1 MSETLTNRA
10 YIWGAGKYGER
21 ALKYCKD
28 QFDIVGFVDKRA
40 DSEFNEFCSRPVITP
55 SEFLSSKQ
63 EINVI
68 IAITFPAEVMKLLN
82 ENIYAHVYIFD
93 GRNPE
98 NYILYKVENSEICCP
113 EYMDKEYIEWKPYSE
128 HYSKQ
133 TKYILNIFM
142 TALKSIK
149 QQKEPVKI
157 IEIGCGSGLFANMLF
172 DNGYSDY
179 VGIDFSPEAI
189 RLAKKANIQH
199 TEKFICCDAFEYL
212 SNYSGKDNTVFVIF
226 EVLEHINR
234 DIELLNMLPSKSRI
248 IFSVPNFKSFNHIRV
263 FNDLQEIKERYTM
276 LNIHTY
282 HELPSQTEGKV
293 YHFVVAEKSDN
304 AI

>member
-1 MSETLTNRA
+1 MRKTIINKT

-21 ALKYCKD
+21 ALEYCDD

-40 DSEFNEFCSRPVITP
+40 NREFNEFRSRPVISP

-68 IAITFPAEVMKLLN
+68 IAITYPAEVLKLIN
-82 ENIYAHVYIFD
+82 EDINAHIYIFD

-98 NYILYKVENSEICCP
+98 NFMLYKVENNEICCP
-113 EYMDKEYIEWKPYSE
+113 EYMDKEYVEWKPYSE

-133 TKYILNIFM
+133 TKYILNIYT
-142 TALKSIK
+142 TALECIK
-149 QQKEPVKI
+149 QQKEPCKI

-172 DNGYSDY
+172 DNGYSEY
-179 VGIDFSPEAI
+179 EGIDFSLEAI

-199 TEKFICCDAFEYL
+199 IEKFICCDAFEYL
-212 SNYSGKDNTVFVIF
+212 TNFSGTDNTIFVLF

-234 DIELLNMLPSKSRI
+234 DIELLNMLPTKSRI
-248 IFSVPNFKSFNHIRV
+248 ILSVPNFKSFNHIRV

-276 LNIHTY
+276 LNIHMY

-293 YHFVVAEKSDN
+293 YHFVVAEKSDD